1 MNNAPISVCMF
12 TNLYPP
18 VVSGSSTQSAAL
30 ARELAS
36 RGHSTTVITAKIT
49 RESQEYEVVD
59 GVHIYRLPS
68 LRLPQAA
75 IALNF
80 PWLSFTFTPANQR
93 RIQKIINQH
102 QPDVIHLH
110 NHMFD
115 LGFSAVRTTKKNDIP
130 LVITIHT
137 LIKHPNRF
145 YNLFLYPADRG
156 LIKRAVIDKAQ
167 TLICPDVT
175 IEEYVFEAFGKTNTV
190 LIPYGIGLPPQ
201 ADPQMIAQIK
211 EKYHLPPGPIILS
224 LGHVHDIR
232 NRLDLIKAMPS
243 IIERF
248 PNIALVI
255 AGAVGTNTTEA
266 LARKLG
272 VMDAVIFTGA
282 VPHSEALALLQIA
295 DIEAH
300 WFRENNPQTKSLG
313 IAALE
318 AMGAGKAVFNT
329 ADENVYG
336 KGVLQDGKNYI
347 RIEIARPDQLAQK
360 IIQVLSDSEKRT
372 AIGEQAKELIEKH
385 FSWDSVCSR
394 TLDLYR
400 NVIKEHIC
408 QKPNSLKQ

>member
-1 MNNAPISVCMF
+1 
-12 TNLYPP
+12 
-18 VVSGSSTQSAAL
+18 
-30 ARELAS
+30 
-36 RGHSTTVITAKIT
+36 
-49 RESQEYEVVD
+49 
-59 GVHIYRLPS
+59 
-68 LRLPQAA
+68 
-75 IALNF
+75 
-80 PWLSFTFTPANQR
+80 
-93 RIQKIINQH
+93 
-102 QPDVIHLH
+102 
-110 NHMFD
+110 
-115 LGFSAVRTTKKNDIP
+115 
-130 LVITIHT
+130 
-137 LIKHPNRF
+137 
-145 YNLFLYPADRG
+145 
-156 LIKRAVIDKAQ
+156 
-167 TLICPDVT
+167 
-175 IEEYVFEAFGKTNTV
+175 
-190 LIPYGIGLPPQ
+190 
-201 ADPQMIAQIK
+201 
-211 EKYHLPPGPIILS
+211 
-224 LGHVHDIR
+224 
-232 NRLDLIKAMPS
+232 MPS

-248 PNIALVI
+248 PNTALVI

-266 LARKLG
+266 LACKLG

-336 KGVLQDGKNYI
+336 KGVLQAGKNYI